1 MKQKNNPS
9 SAAARIVSVSG
20 LTVFVLGSMLWEIV
34 SAYLRGGS
42 DAPTV
47 GILIAGILILGG
59 GILFAVLLIVRN
71 SKPFLTASQQEQDTP
86 PEE

>member
-1 MKQKNNPS
+1 MELKR
-9 SAAARIVSVSG
+9 RI
-20 LTVFVLGSMLWEIV
+20 
-34 SAYLRGGS
+34 
-42 DAPTV
+42 D
-47 GILIAGILILGG
+47 ILILGG